1 MNDIIKRREISARIA
16 DPADIPVYRQLLKA
30 ADSPFAGYIETNK
43 NKLARLLV
51 SALLDTMTE
60 EDILRAVKRPS
71 EAAKTAENTPTAP
84 SAAPATAAVKKKPNP
99 RQPSTRTSGGMTW
112 TTLWSALRT
121 ASSRIRS
128 TLAAGWEK
136 LKRGLATPW
145 RPLNSSRNT

>member
-60 EDILRAVKRPS
+60 EDILRAVKRLS
-71 EAAKTAENTPTAP
+71 EAAKT
-84 SAAPATAAVKKKPNP
+84 APATAAVKKKPSP

-112 TTLWSALRT
+112 TTLWSALQT
-121 ASSRIRS
+121 AFTRIQS

-136 LKRGLATPW
+136 LKRGLATRW